1 MTKLYLTIGLPA
13 SGKSSFARSK
23 QEQNPN
29 LVRVELDELRR
40 EYGLTLKETPKKL
53 IADRDNRV
61 LKALKE
67 GKDVICSDTNL
78 SNKALRRLQSLAE
91 QSKAEVEYIDFRDV
105 PVEECIR
112 RDSNREES
120 KRVGKEVILM
130 MYSRF
135 RPNLTIREQD
145 KTFIIGDV
153 HGDYV
158 SLTKLLN
165 KVGIY
170 KTNDGWVNE
179 QGFKIIFLGDL
190 NDPRF
195 SNEEVNRKE
204 MSSWKVMCM
213 ARELWEIGEAEILHS
228 NHHENLIRAWRG
240 QRDKLNYGLEYT
252 MKELN
257 SLDHNEVD
265 RMINFLDSLPYFY
278 SFNSGDRLFT
288 CVHASYV
295 LGMSQFSPA
304 ESNKSNAIY
313 GFKNSDGSRNEWWE
327 DEEYLQS
334 LSIASMTIVCGHY
347 HKVGFFPLNHPFEV
361 PSGILLDGGAGQDN
375 GSLWGLE
382 VTNGKINPY
391 SISYHE

>member
-1 MTKLYLTIGLPA
+1 MSKLYLTIGLPA
-13 SGKSSFARSK
+13 SGKSCFARSK
-23 QEQNPN
+23 QIRNPN
-29 LVRVELDELRR
+29 LVKIELDDLRR
-40 EYGLTLKETPKKL
+40 EYGLSLKETPKEL
-53 IADRDNRV
+53 LLDRDNRV
-61 LKALKE
+61 YKALRE
-67 GKDVICSDTNL
+67 EKDVICSDTNL
-78 SNKALRRLQSLAE
+78 SNKAVRRLKSIAE
-91 QSKAEVEYIDFRDV
+91 QAKAEVEYIDFRDV
-105 PVEECIR
+105 PVEECIK
-112 RDSNREES
+112 RDSMREES

-135 RPNLTIREQD
+135 RPNLPVRVQD
-145 KTFIIGDV
+145 KNFIIGDV

-165 KVGIY
+165 KVGVY
-170 KTNDGWVNE
+170 KTDNGWVNE

-204 MSSWKVMCM
+204 MSSWKVMCI
-213 ARELWEIGEAEILHS
+213 AKELWESGDAEILHS

-252 MKELN
+252 MEELN
-257 SLDHNEVD
+257 GLDHNEVD
-265 RMINFLDSLPYFY
+265 KMINFLDSLPYFH
-278 SFNSGDRLFT
+278 SFVSGGRSFT

-295 LGMSQFSPA
+295 SGMSQFSPA

-313 GFKNSDGSRNEWWE
+313 GFKNPDGSRREWWR

-334 LSIASMTIVCGHY
+334 LSTTVICGHY
-347 HKVGFFPLNHPFEV
+347 HEVGFFPINQ
-361 PSGILLDGGAGQDN
+361 PSNFPKAILLDGGSGQDS

-382 VTNGKINPY
+382 VTKGKIKTHLTTY
-391 SISYHE
+391 D